1 MSLQIFNYEK
11 YKIKIQF
18 GFGTLKFNP
27 KELQEFQCFN
37 VNQTL
42 YVWFCYC
49 DCWYKTS
56 ITSLIEFK
64 TILDKTYCQEQFI
77 ESLIKFI

>member
-1 MSLQIFNYEK
+1 MNLQIFNYEK

-27 KELQEFQCFN
+27 KKLQEFQSFN

-42 YVWFCYC
+42 YVWFCYY
-49 DCWYKTS
+49 DCWYRTS
-56 ITSLIEFK
+56 ITSLLEFK

-77 ESLIKFI
+77 EVLIKFI